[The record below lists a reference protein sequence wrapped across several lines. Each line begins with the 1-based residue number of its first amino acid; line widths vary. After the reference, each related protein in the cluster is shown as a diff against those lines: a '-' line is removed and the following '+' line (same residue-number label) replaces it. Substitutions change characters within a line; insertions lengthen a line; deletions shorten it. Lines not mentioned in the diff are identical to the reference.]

1 MPGFDH
7 QAQERLAREL
17 KEEARRLGF
26 DACGI
31 AAATRLDEDAR
42 RLEQWLLEGRHGTM
56 GYMENH
62 FDKRV
67 DPRELVPGART
78 VVSLIHN
85 YFQELPQPADPDA
98 GKISRYAWGDD
109 YHHVMKDR
117 LAELYDWLDQ
127 EAGGIDGRMFVD
139 SAPVLDRAWARRAGL
154 GWVGKNT
161 MLLNRNL
168 GSFFFL
174 GELII
179 DMPLPADGP
188 IPDYCGSCT
197 RCIDACPTDALY
209 QPYAL
214 DANRCIS
221 YQTIENRQPDI
232 REDLKPHLEGWVFGC
247 DICQDVCPWNKFA
260 HATAEPRYLPR
271 PGRRNTSMREWEEI
285 SIEEY
290 RERFRRS
297 AVKRTKHS
305 GLVRNARAA
314 REGRLLAAEGRK

>member
-1 MPGFDH
+1 MPGFDL

-17 KEEARRLGF
+17 KDEARRLGF

-31 AAATRLDEDAR
+31 AHATRLDEDAR

-85 YFQELPQPADPDA
+85 YFQELPQPDDPLA
-98 GKISRYAWGDD
+98 GKISRYAWGED
-109 YHHVMKDR
+109 YHHVMKGR
-117 LAELYDWLDQ
+117 LAELFEWLDQ
-127 EAGGIDGRMFVD
+127 RVGGIDGRMFVD

-154 GWVGKNT
+154 GWIGKNT

-179 DMPLPADGP
+179 DVPLPADGP

-232 REDLKPHLEGWVFGC
+232 REDLKPYLEGWVFGC

-260 HATAEPRYLPR
+260 HATSEPKYLPP

-285 SIEEY
+285 SVEEY